1 MGFFYFLIYAL
12 PQAERMILMANHSQE
27 ERLFDLQLF
36 AEADDDLAGDV
47 GDIGGFDDDV
57 ILPEEPAEP
66 EADDLAQDQQEPTTA
81 DADQNQE
88 TEPPEPYKLRVK
100 FNHQEV
106 EIPEPDAIPLIQ
118 KGMNYDK
125 LAERL
130 ISIQNDPVFSKYDKV
145 RQLADMYGV
154 EDDALLDALYDQY
167 YQTAADQQGLT
178 PEQIRYE
185 HELKQREATLNQRM
199 QAEQQQRATY
209 AMYDRFL
216 QAFPN
221 IKAEDIKPETW
232 ARVQSGMDLTTAYVL
247 QQNQE
252 LSLQMQML
260 KQKEKNKQKAPVSG
274 VTTHGSQDPA
284 GEDDF
289 LAGFNSDD

>member
-1 MGFFYFLIYAL
+1 
-12 PQAERMILMANHSQE
+12 MANHSQE
-27 ERLFDLQLF
+27 VRLFDLQLF

-88 TEPPEPYKLRVK
+88 PEQPPEPYKLRVK

-125 LAERL
+125 LQERL
-130 ISIQNDPVFSKYDKV
+130 DALQNDPRLSAYEKL
-145 RQLADMYGV
+145 QQSS
-154 EDDALLDALYDQY
+154 ALLGYQSIDELNEAILNQY
-167 YQTAADQQGLT
+167 YETIAQQQGLT

-216 QAFPN
+216 QAFPTA
-221 IKAEDIKPETW
+221 KPEDIKPETW
-232 ARVQSGMDLTTAYVL
+232 AKVQSGMDLTTAYVM
-247 QQNQE
+247 QQNEE
-252 LSLQMQML
+252 LSLRIQML
-260 KQKEKNKQKAPVSG
+260 QQKEKNKQKAPVSG